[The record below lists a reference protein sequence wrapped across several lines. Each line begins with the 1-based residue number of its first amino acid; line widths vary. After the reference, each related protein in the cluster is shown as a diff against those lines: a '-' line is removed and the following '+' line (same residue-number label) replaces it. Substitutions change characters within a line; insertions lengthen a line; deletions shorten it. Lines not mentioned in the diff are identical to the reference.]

1 MVPPVASS
9 IQTPSSVRWP
19 ARIGGL
25 LAVAVSVVLLVSVVF
40 RGLVN
45 PLNLWT
51 VLLGAIAGTL
61 ALQRRP
67 TRLALFVS
75 IVLLV
80 GAALPALIGGV
91 GYLYVPSIILLVVE
105 ILAPARNS
113 R

>member
-9 IQTPSSVRWP
+9 IQAPSSVRWP

-51 VLLGAIAGTL
+51 ILLGAIAGTL

-105 ILAPARNS
+105 ILAPARS
-113 R
+113 PR

>member
-1 MVPPVASS
+1 MR
-9 IQTPSSVRWP
+9 TPSAVRWP

-25 LAVAVSVVLLVSVVF
+25 IAVALSAVLLLSVVV
-40 RGLVN
+40 RGLVS

-51 VLLGAIAGTL
+51 VILGAGAGTL

-67 TRLALFVS
+67 TRLALIVS

-105 ILAPARNS
+105 ILAPARSS